1 MKSTVSAVVEAVLVD
16 PQVPQRRRT
25 LRHVKKHKTL
35 RDSNPSIS
43 PVSSAVNSSVAL
55 DEPRKRHYYSDHV
68 ADARR
73 YSYTSTTTVHSI
85 VSAKARRDVLKQGGI
100 PVVIVPDR
108 GSSWKPKEPSLRST
122 SSRRTRRSAS
132 LSSAP
137 PSEAQAIGTPQP
149 PAPGSHSSEDRGRVP
164 QPPVDRTDERTIDY
178 PPVVPKR
185 TSSLSAPT
193 SRNNSRAGSLTAES
207 LKAHNALMES
217 QTLKLALKKAE
228 SNQDVKIHQAGPGS
242 EAAVMEEK
250 PQAVDPPESQQ
261 PDPQQLPDVTVLPPP
276 EADDEYHIHRLS
288 VDPHGDPLF
297 GKRLSIQ
304 NTPFSI
310 ASVDTC
316 GTSHEVSQ
324 ALAINIY
331 PHQNTSV
338 VMVDHGSSKPLN
350 GVTDSERSLSVPE
363 SRSVG
368 LQDILPQPRITATAP
383 DSNEPLTPP
392 QPQGPAADDADYSPF
407 RNPRSPPEP
416 PSGPPAI
423 AFIPATPSGMTPAA
437 ERQVLLGNYFEEMEK
452 KPKRSISLVRR
463 ALSRRRYS
471 ESAASSPLRPGFL
484 VRSLSLSK
492 AVRKVTEPNSSVA
505 GKNQNE
511 AEPMYPTE
519 ECPPAN
525 EHMLHPFW
533 RPYSDDGSDDE
544 EDRSYDGH
552 PDDEEPYER
561 IFRYPPIDNRPRRS
575 FSQRLKKTFAVLPV
589 QEPQSRIS
597 HAARNFDTDR
607 RTIGRT
613 ASGNLRVIR
622 RRGSLDSLRQSRNLY
637 DHRPYTAP
645 ESPEPSPP
653 SFWRGH
659 SRTRVHVRENGV
671 DETLDQLDMPPRRR
685 LLPILSSKLGELQS
699 LPRRL
704 SERKREKRSQELR
717 RKISSPKEVRDGVGD
732 VIRRHSYRGYHH
744 QQSHGRD

>member
-1 MKSTVSAVVEAVLVD
+1 MRRFSGLSMKSTVSAVVEAVLVD

-35 RDSNPSIS
+35 RDSNPR
-43 PVSSAVNSSVAL
+43 
-55 DEPRKRHYYSDHV
+55 EEY
-68 ADARR
+68 
-73 YSYTSTTTVHSI
+73 
-85 VSAKARRDVLKQGGI
+85 
-100 PVVIVPDR
+100 
-108 GSSWKPKEPSLRST
+108 
-122 SSRRTRRSAS
+122 
-132 LSSAP
+132 
-137 PSEAQAIGTPQP
+137 
-149 PAPGSHSSEDRGRVP
+149 
-164 QPPVDRTDERTIDY
+164 
-178 PPVVPKR
+178 
-185 TSSLSAPT
+185 
-193 SRNNSRAGSLTAES
+193 RNHQAGSLTAES

-228 SNQDVKIHQAGPGS
+228 SNQDVKIHQTGPGS
-242 EAAVMEEK
+242 EVAVMEEK
-250 PQAVDPPESQQ
+250 PQAVDPRKWTPSN
-261 PDPQQLPDVTVLPPP
+261 
-276 EADDEYHIHRLS
+276 RLHS
-288 VDPHGDPLF
+288 
-297 GKRLSIQ
+297 
-304 NTPFSI
+304 
-310 ASVDTC
+310 
-316 GTSHEVSQ
+316 
-324 ALAINIY
+324 
-331 PHQNTSV
+331 
-338 VMVDHGSSKPLN
+338 
-350 GVTDSERSLSVPE
+350 
-363 SRSVG
+363 
-368 LQDILPQPRITATAP
+368 
-383 DSNEPLTPP
+383 
-392 QPQGPAADDADYSPF
+392 
-407 RNPRSPPEP
+407 RNP
-416 PSGPPAI
+416 I
-423 AFIPATPSGMTPAA
+423 WHDPAA

-622 RRGSLDSLRQSRNLY
+622 RRGSLDS
-637 DHRPYTAP
+637 TIAP
-645 ESPEPSPP
+645 
-653 SFWRGH
+653 FLLA
-659 SRTRVHVRENGV
+659 RT
-671 DETLDQLDMPPRRR
+671 
-685 LLPILSSKLGELQS
+685 LS
-699 LPRRL
+699 
-704 SERKREKRSQELR
+704 
-717 RKISSPKEVRDGVGD
+717 D
-732 VIRRHSYRGYHH
+732 
-744 QQSHGRD
+744 